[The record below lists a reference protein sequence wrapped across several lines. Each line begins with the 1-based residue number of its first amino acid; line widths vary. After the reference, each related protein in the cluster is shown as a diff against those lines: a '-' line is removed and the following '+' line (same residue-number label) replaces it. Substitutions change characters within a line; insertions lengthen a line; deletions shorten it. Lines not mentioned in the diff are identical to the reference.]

1 MQQSGTRIERS
12 SQFLMANLGSEVARL
27 YAAKDSNINER
38 VVASSERALH
48 IIDELSA
55 HPELEGRAGEI
66 DILRDVIEDT
76 TYPTPQYGVSSKDL
90 EAYFMPFALRTLQT
104 V

>member
-1 MQQSGTRIERS
+1 MIERTPN
-12 SQFLMANLGSEVARL
+12 FLMANLGSEVARL
-27 YAAKDSNINER
+27 YAAKDADNDER

-55 HPELEGRAGEI
+55 HPELEGRAEEI

-76 TYPTPQYGVSSKDL
+76 TSPTPQYRVSSKDL